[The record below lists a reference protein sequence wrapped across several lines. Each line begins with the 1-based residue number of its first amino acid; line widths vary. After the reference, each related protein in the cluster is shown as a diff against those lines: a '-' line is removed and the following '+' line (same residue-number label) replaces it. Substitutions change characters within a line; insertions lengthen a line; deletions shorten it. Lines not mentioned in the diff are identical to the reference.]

1 MARVR
6 ALVYGYIPN
15 GVCVLMPY
23 GLLNV
28 IPQLDDLLDQR
39 HEQLDSVIEF
49 AVDDSLLVRRIC
61 GR

>member
-1 MARVR
+1 
-6 ALVYGYIPN
+6 
-15 GVCVLMPY
+15 MPY